1 MSLAANSLAQARA
14 LLLSP
19 LGPVAR
25 AGGRAGRDIH
35 VSFEFFPPKTD
46 EAEGKLWESIRRLE
60 PLNPSFVSVTYGAG
74 GSTRERTHRTVKR
87 ILEETSLRPAAHL
100 TCVDA
105 SREEVDE
112 VVRDYWEIGVR
123 HIVALRGDPPAGIGG
138 TYTPPADGYANATEL
153 TAAIAK
159 IAPFEIS
166 VGVYPEV
173 HPESP
178 SAVHDIEVL
187 KAKVDAGATRAIS
200 QFFFDFDA
208 FLRFHD
214 AVRAAGITVPIVP
227 GIMPVTNFG
236 ALKRMAGMCRTAV
249 PDWLGNLFEGLDDD
263 PDTRRLI
270 AGSVAAETCARLE
283 EEGFTDFHFYTLNRA
298 DLVYAICRVLGLREP
313 AKEAAP

>member
-1 MSLAANSLAQARA
+1 MSLAPNSLAQARA

-25 AGGRAGRDIH
+25 AGGRLHGDIR

-46 EAEGKLWESIRRLE
+46 QAEVNLWECIRRLE

-87 ILEETSLRPAAHL
+87 LLEETSLKPAAHL

-112 VVRDYWEIGVR
+112 VVRDYWDIGVR

-138 TYTPPADGYANATEL
+138 VYTPPANGYANATEL

-178 SAVHDIEVL
+178 GAAHDIDVL

-227 GIMPVTNFG
+227 GIMPVTNFAG
-236 ALKRMAGMCRTAV
+236 LKRMAGMCRTCI
-249 PDWLGNLFEGLDDD
+249 PEWLGNLFEGLDDD
-263 PDTRRLI
+263 PETRRLI

-313 AKEAAP
+313 AKDGGQ